1 MDILHR
7 NRINPTIVCQAHQ
20 NTRIMTL
27 GNVYGKDLEEL
38 SVLTNVIVDVDEI
51 FEYFSFLSKDI
62 QGSLRE

>member
-1 MDILHR
+1 
-7 NRINPTIVCQAHQ
+7 
-20 NTRIMTL
+20 MTL